1 MAAVDSAAASQENQ
15 ALIKTLEA
23 RIAEKKQENADLRKQ
38 MFQIQRQSAE
48 NEQTYETRIR
58 ELTTNV
64 EHLKSLNERLIKL
77 NQEMKEEYS
86 QESDSQFKTLYWKL
100 LVVHEESE
108 KKRRAC
114 EDRIVAITK
123 KYDEAVAM
131 LNEERDSKYKDE
143 EDQKVTELKKAL
155 EEMRGS
161 NEALRAG
168 NADLQ
173 RKVDRAKEKRDTV
186 AKLREE
192 VFTLREENQTLRS
205 ELANTRVSADASEL
219 EALRKSVEESD
230 LRETAM
236 TLELEK
242 AEKMCA
248 KLQKEKE
255 KLESDL
261 KAASSPDVSNLCS
274 EISALKKQIASKD
287 TTLTGL
293 TTQLKII
300 REENARLK
308 KRMQT
313 SRIEAREKLETSSE
327 NRALEQKCEKLKQDN
342 DRYLSEITRLETEVE
357 KWQLKASNFEQEIEQ
372 QKRKFTSQIDM
383 ITRENEQKLQMNNDT
398 EADPQD
404 TLKQNQKISQLKEE
418 LNEAKYIIH
427 QLLSGEKDET
437 SLKSALEYL
446 DVIKTL
452 EEKLRDSEMIHKKSL
467 KERDEYRKKNA
478 QLAREVKTLKA
489 IARKNQE
496 TVANRMQI
504 TELQNTVNALTKR
517 VEENESFKKKMLQ
530 KMKEIKDENADLKKQ
545 LSKAKS
551 DIENYRFQL
560 AEMREQLITTS

>member
-1 MAAVDSAAASQENQ
+1 MAAFDSAAAPQGNQ

-86 QESDSQFKTLYWKL
+86 KESDSQFKTLYWKL

-168 NADLQ
+168 NVDLQ
-173 RKVDRAKEKRDTV
+173 RKVDRAKEKRDTA

-255 KLESDL
+255 KLEADL
-261 KAASSPDVSNLCS
+261 KVASSPDVSSLCS
-274 EISALKKQIASKD
+274 EISALKKQITSKD

-327 NRALEQKCEKLKQDN
+327 NRALEQKCEKLKQEN
-342 DRYLSEITRLETEVE
+342 DRCRSEITRLETEVE
-357 KWQLKASNFEQEIEQ
+357 KWQLKASNLEQELEQ

-383 ITRENEQKLQMNNDT
+383 ITRENEQKPQVNN
-398 EADPQD
+398 EPEDPQE
-404 TLKQNQKISQLKEE
+404 QNQKISQLKEE

-427 QLLSGEKDET
+427 QLLSGEKDEA

-496 TVANRMQI
+496 TVANQMQI
-504 TELQNTVNALTKR
+504 TDLQNTVNALTKR

-560 AEMREQLITTS
+560 AEMREQLITTSLVG

>member
-1 MAAVDSAAASQENQ
+1 MAAVDSAAASQGNQ

-86 QESDSQFKTLYWKL
+86 KESDSQFKTLYWKL

-114 EDRIVAITK
+114 EDRIVAITR

-173 RKVDRAKEKRDTV
+173 RKVDRAKEKRDTA

-255 KLESDL
+255 KLEADL
-261 KAASSPDVSNLCS
+261 KVASSPDVSSLCS
-274 EISALKKQIASKD
+274 EISALKKQITSKD

-327 NRALEQKCEKLKQDN
+327 NRALEQKCEKLKQEN
-342 DRYLSEITRLETEVE
+342 DRCRSEITRLETEVE
-357 KWQLKASNFEQEIEQ
+357 KWQLKASNLEQELEQ

-383 ITRENEQKLQMNNDT
+383 ITRENEQKPQVNN
-398 EADPQD
+398 EPEDPQE
-404 TLKQNQKISQLKEE
+404 QNQKISQLKEE

-427 QLLSGEKDET
+427 QLLSGEKDEA

-496 TVANRMQI
+496 TVVNQMQI
-504 TELQNTVNALTKR
+504 TDLQNTVNALTKR

-560 AEMREQLITTS
+560 AEMREQLITTSLVG

>member
-1 MAAVDSAAASQENQ
+1 MAAVDSAAASQGNQ

-86 QESDSQFKTLYWKL
+86 KESDSQFKTLYWKL

-173 RKVDRAKEKRDTV
+173 RKVDRAKEKRDTA

-255 KLESDL
+255 KLEADL
-261 KAASSPDVSNLCS
+261 KVASSPDVSSLCS
-274 EISALKKQIASKD
+274 EISALKKQITSKD

-327 NRALEQKCEKLKQDN
+327 NRALEQKCEKLKQEN
-342 DRYLSEITRLETEVE
+342 DRCRSEITRLETEVE
-357 KWQLKASNFEQEIEQ
+357 KWQLKASNLEQELEQ

-383 ITRENEQKLQMNNDT
+383 ITRENEQKPQVNN
-398 EADPQD
+398 EPEDPQE
-404 TLKQNQKISQLKEE
+404 QNQKISQLKEE

-427 QLLSGEKDET
+427 QLLSGEKDEA

-496 TVANRMQI
+496 TVANQMQI
-504 TELQNTVNALTKR
+504 TDLQHTVNALTKR

-560 AEMREQLITTS
+560 AEMREQLITTSLVG